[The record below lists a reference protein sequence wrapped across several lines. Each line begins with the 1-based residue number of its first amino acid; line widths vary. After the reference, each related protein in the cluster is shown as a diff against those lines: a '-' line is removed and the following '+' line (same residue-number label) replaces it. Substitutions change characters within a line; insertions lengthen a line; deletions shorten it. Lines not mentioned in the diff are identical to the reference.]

1 MQLLWVI
8 ASLVFAWKLKAD
20 ESLLKVH
27 SEKPL
32 QAEATSGA
40 LIPFET
46 PIAGFFIRN
55 HHDVPVVSP
64 EDHVVVVNGLV
75 DNPLRLTLKELR
87 EFPQK
92 ELYAVLECSGN
103 RRGLQIPSAGGIQ
116 WTEGALG
123 NAEWSGPQLKTILEK
138 ARVRPEGRFI
148 TVRGADE
155 PALPATPAFI
165 RSIPL
170 QKANEQDSILALT
183 MNREPLPLLHGG
195 PVRLVLPRWYGQN
208 WVKWITEIKITAE
221 EDSGFFMRKAYRMP
235 KKPLKVGEPWN
246 SEEGAPIQELL
257 VQSLIVQPE
266 PLEWVASGKVTV
278 RGKAFTGTGEIVRVE
293 ISENGGKRWRTARLM
308 PPHPRGGW
316 REFELD
322 LEIKQNKTYRVL
334 SRATDSQGNTQ
345 PMTHTW
351 NPAGYLRNAVG
362 ESQFVVA
369 SAQAVSGYQTYKS
382 RCLVCHTSGIIESQ
396 PLGKDGWKKTLQ
408 KMKHFGVQLDS
419 EEEAAVLE
427 FLLQLKKKKTVTS
440 SVSTY
445 EEQKNRFQLPSGAL
459 KKNISTGQQIYEKN
473 CASCHGIEGQGKIGP
488 RLRARLIPKDS
499 FFNVIAQG
507 RNSMPAFRETLDG
520 DQLEALWSFLQRP
533 LTSENN

>member
-1 MQLLWVI
+1 M
-8 ASLVFAWKLKAD
+8 
-20 ESLLKVH
+20 
-27 SEKPL
+27 
-32 QAEATSGA
+32 
-40 LIPFET
+40 
-46 PIAGFFIRN
+46 
-55 HHDVPVVSP
+55 
-64 EDHVVVVNGLV
+64 VVVNGLV

-235 KKPLKVGEPWN
+235 KKPLKVRESWN

-266 PLEWVASGKVTV
+266 PLEWVASGKITV

-334 SRATDSQGNTQ
+334 SRAMDSQGNIQ
-345 PMTHTW
+345 PLTHTW

-369 SAQAVSGYQTYKS
+369 SAQAVLGYQTYKS